1 MAFQMIDGDKRF
13 VQSQGQS
20 FGRHDADDD
29 PPDEAGTGRSGN
41 CVDVLQLY
49 AGAFDAEF
57 DYLVN
62 MFKMR
67 TGGNFG
73 NHASESLMFFL
84 RKQTFAQN
92 FALVAD
98 NGGGGFVTAAFYS

>member
-1 MAFQMIDGDKRF
+1 MHTFCFLRTKPRLSQAGALLLPKDF
-13 VQSQGQS
+13 VSLN
-20 FGRHDADDD
+20 
-29 PPDEAGTGRSGN
+29 EAGTGRSGN

-73 NHASESLMFFL
+73 NHASESLMPAEGLFL
-84 RKQTFAQN
+84 EHRMKQ
-92 FALVAD
+92 ALLGRSRGMAIRR
-98 NGGGGFVTAAFYS
+98 